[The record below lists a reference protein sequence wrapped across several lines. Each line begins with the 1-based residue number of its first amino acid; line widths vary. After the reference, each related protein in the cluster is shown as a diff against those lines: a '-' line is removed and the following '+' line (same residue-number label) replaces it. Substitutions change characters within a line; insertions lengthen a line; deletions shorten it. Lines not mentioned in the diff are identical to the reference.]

1 MDLNQNE
8 KLLWNALQ
16 TGDQKARS
24 SLIEKYTPLVKYVA
38 GRVKMVVPPH
48 VEFDDLVGFG
58 IIGLITAVDRFNPER
73 KIKFSTYATSRIR
86 GSIIDG
92 LRSLDWISRSGRTK
106 AKRLNLAYQTLE
118 QRLGRRPN
126 DDELAG
132 ELNLTMEEFKQF
144 IVESN
149 LPDLTSL
156 DVFIDPENGTSLI
169 DLIPDQSAG
178 SDEIIYD
185 KEIKAML
192 TEAIERLK
200 EQEKLVLS
208 LYYYDELTQ
217 MEIAQVLDLS
227 PARIS
232 QIHSKTILKLR
243 GMLSRKKVLFF

>member
-1 MDLNQNE
+1 MNLNLNE
-8 KLLWNALQ
+8 TMLWNALQ
-16 TGDQKARS
+16 TGDQKARN

-38 GRVKMVVPPH
+38 GRIKMVVPPQ

-58 IIGLITAVDRFNPER
+58 ILGLITAVDRFNPER

-92 LRSLDWISRSGRTK
+92 LRSLDWISRSGRAK
-106 AKRLNLAYQTLE
+106 AKRLKQACQALE
-118 QRLGRRPN
+118 QRLGRRPE
-126 DDELAG
+126 DSELAE
-132 ELNLTMEEFKQF
+132 ELKMTMEEYQQF

-156 DVFIDPENGTSLI
+156 DVFVDPENGSSLI
-169 DLIPDQSAG
+169 ELIPDQAAG
-178 SDEIIYD
+178 SEQIYD
-185 KEIKAML
+185 AKEIKAGL

-208 LYYYDELTQ
+208 LYYYDDLTQ

-227 PARIS
+227 PARVS

-243 GMLSRKKVLFF
+243 GMLSKKKVMFF